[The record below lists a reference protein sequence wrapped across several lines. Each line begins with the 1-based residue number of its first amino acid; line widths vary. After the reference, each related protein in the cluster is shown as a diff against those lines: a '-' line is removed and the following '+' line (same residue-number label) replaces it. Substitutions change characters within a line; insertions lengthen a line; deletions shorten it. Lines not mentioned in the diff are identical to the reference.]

1 MKKYIARI
9 VVMLLIAS
17 VLPLQVSAAEKE
29 SIELAVEAEQV
40 GVSLTLPQSVSG
52 NILSLQV
59 GLKVDSNVQEETT
72 ATFQFSENVAK
83 VADYRYNQEKGIL
96 NIYLSGTK
104 TLFQNGTESLKLG
117 NVQINTTN
125 ENGATV
131 HVSVVEDSVKMVKGT
146 KTEVIQNI
154 DYPEK
159 AEIILGNG
167 GNQDNGGDP
176 DNGGDQNNGGNPD
189 NGGGQDNGG
198 DSDNDGDQ
206 DNGEAQDKTELQQVM
221 EMAKS
226 YTQSEYTKESYA
238 VLQKAMEMAQKVLDK
253 EDATEEE
260 ITEAL
265 KNLENAIGSLVKKE
279 DTSSPSTDQ
288 DETTNQ
294 GADKNTSQNTD
305 QKNDKNV
312 VKTGD
317 DSMVILFVAAIVI
330 SVAVAAF
337 IIYRRMRRK

>member
-1 MKKYIARI
+1 
-9 VVMLLIAS
+9 MLLIAS

-176 DNGGDQNNGGNPD
+176 DN
-189 NGGGQDNGG
+189 
-198 DSDNDGDQ
+198 DGDQ

-288 DETTNQ
+288 DKTTNQ

-317 DSMVILFVAAIVI
+317 DSMVIPFVAAIAI
-330 SVAVAAF
+330 SVAAAAF

>member
-29 SIELAVEAEQV
+29 SIELAVEVEQV

-131 HVSVVEDSVKMVKGT
+131 HVSVVENSVKMVKGT

-176 DNGGDQNNGGNPD
+176 DNGGDQD
-189 NGGGQDNGG
+189 NGD
-198 DSDNDGDQ
+198 
-206 DNGEAQDKTELQQVM
+206 AQDKTELQQVM

-317 DSMVILFVAAIVI
+317 DSMVIPFVAAIAI
-330 SVAVAAF
+330 SVAAAAF
-337 IIYRRMRRK
+337 IICRRMRRK

>member
-167 GNQDNGGDP
+167 GNQDNGGDS
-176 DNGGDQNNGGNPD
+176 DNGGDQN
-189 NGGGQDNGG
+189 
-198 DSDNDGDQ
+198 
-206 DNGEAQDKTELQQVM
+206 NGEAQDKTELQQVM

-317 DSMVILFVAAIVI
+317 DSMVIPFVAAIAI
-330 SVAVAAF
+330 SVAAAAF
-337 IIYRRMRRK
+337 IICRRMRRK

>member
-176 DNGGDQNNGGNPD
+176 DN
-189 NGGGQDNGG
+189 
-198 DSDNDGDQ
+198 DGDQ

-305 QKNDKNV
+305 QKNV

-317 DSMVILFVAAIVI
+317 DSMVIPFVAAIAI
-330 SVAVAAF
+330 SVAAAAF

>member
-154 DYPEK
+154 DYSEK

-176 DNGGDQNNGGNPD
+176 
-189 NGGGQDNGG
+189 
-198 DSDNDGDQ
+198 DNDGDQ

-265 KNLENAIGSLVKKE
+265 KNLENVIGSLVKKE

-288 DETTNQ
+288 DKTTNQ

-317 DSMVILFVAAIVI
+317 DSMVIPFVAAIAI
-330 SVAVAAF
+330 SVAAAAF

>member
-1 MKKYIARI
+1 MKKYKARI

-176 DNGGDQNNGGNPD
+176 DNGGDQD
-189 NGGGQDNGG
+189 NGD
-198 DSDNDGDQ
+198 
-206 DNGEAQDKTELQQVM
+206 AQDKTELQQVM

-317 DSMVILFVAAIVI
+317 DSMVIPFVAAIAI
-330 SVAVAAF
+330 SVAAAAF
-337 IIYRRMRRK
+337 IICRRMRRK

>member
-176 DNGGDQNNGGNPD
+176 DNGGDQD
-189 NGGGQDNGG
+189 NGD
-198 DSDNDGDQ
+198 
-206 DNGEAQDKTELQQVM
+206 AQDKTELQQVM

-260 ITEAL
+260 ITEVL

-317 DSMVILFVAAIVI
+317 DSMVIPFVAAIAI
-330 SVAVAAF
+330 SVAAAAF
-337 IIYRRMRRK
+337 IICRRMRRK

>member
-131 HVSVVEDSVKMVKGT
+131 HVSVVENSVKMVKGT

-176 DNGGDQNNGGNPD
+176 DNG
-189 NGGGQDNGG
+189 
-198 DSDNDGDQ
+198 GDQ

-317 DSMVILFVAAIVI
+317 DSMVIPFVAAIAI
-330 SVAVAAF
+330 SVAAAAF

>member
-131 HVSVVEDSVKMVKGT
+131 HVSVVENSVKMVKGT

-176 DNGGDQNNGGNPD
+176 DNGGDQD
-189 NGGGQDNGG
+189 NGD
-198 DSDNDGDQ
+198 
-206 DNGEAQDKTELQQVM
+206 AQDKTELQQVM

-294 GADKNTSQNTD
+294 GEDKNTSQNTD

-317 DSMVILFVAAIVI
+317 DSMVIPFVAAIAI
-330 SVAVAAF
+330 SVAAAAF
-337 IIYRRMRRK
+337 IICRRMRRK

>member
-131 HVSVVEDSVKMVKGT
+131 HVSVVENSVKMVKGT

-176 DNGGDQNNGGNPD
+176 DNGGDQD
-189 NGGGQDNGG
+189 NGD
-198 DSDNDGDQ
+198 
-206 DNGEAQDKTELQQVM
+206 AQDKTELQQVM

-265 KNLENAIGSLVKKE
+265 KNLENVIGSLVKKE

-288 DETTNQ
+288 DKTTNQ

-317 DSMVILFVAAIVI
+317 DSMVIPFVAAIAI
-330 SVAVAAF
+330 SVAAAAF
-337 IIYRRMRRK
+337 IICRRMRRK

>member
-9 VVMLLIAS
+9 VVLLLIAV

-40 GVSLTLPQSVSG
+40 GVSLALPQSVSG

-131 HVSVVEDSVKMVKGT
+131 HVSVVENSVKMVKGT

-176 DNGGDQNNGGNPD
+176 DNGGDQD
-189 NGGGQDNGG
+189 NGD
-198 DSDNDGDQ
+198 
-206 DNGEAQDKTELQQVM
+206 AQDKTELQQVM

-317 DSMVILFVAAIVI
+317 DSMVIPFVAAIAI
-330 SVAVAAF
+330 SVAAAAF
-337 IIYRRMRRK
+337 IICRRMRRK

>member
-9 VVMLLIAS
+9 VVLLLIAA

-131 HVSVVEDSVKMVKGT
+131 HVSVVENSVKMVKGT

-176 DNGGDQNNGGNPD
+176 DNGGDQD
-189 NGGGQDNGG
+189 NGD
-198 DSDNDGDQ
+198 
-206 DNGEAQDKTELQQVM
+206 AQDKTELQQVM

-317 DSMVILFVAAIVI
+317 DSMVIPFVAAIAI
-330 SVAVAAF
+330 SVAAAAF

>member
-176 DNGGDQNNGGNPD
+176 DNGGDQNNG
-189 NGGGQDNGG
+189 
-198 DSDNDGDQ
+198 
-206 DNGEAQDKTELQQVM
+206 EAQDKTELQQVM

-317 DSMVILFVAAIVI
+317 DSVVIPFVAAIAI
-330 SVAVAAF
+330 SVAAAAF
-337 IIYRRMRRK
+337 IICRRMRRK

>member
-131 HVSVVEDSVKMVKGT
+131 HVSVVENSVKMVKGT

-176 DNGGDQNNGGNPD
+176 DNGGDQD
-189 NGGGQDNGG
+189 NGD
-198 DSDNDGDQ
+198 
-206 DNGEAQDKTELQQVM
+206 AQDKTELQQVM

-288 DETTNQ
+288 DETQ

-317 DSMVILFVAAIVI
+317 DSMVIPFVAAIAI
-330 SVAVAAF
+330 SVAAAAF
-337 IIYRRMRRK
+337 IICRRMRRK

>member
-131 HVSVVEDSVKMVKGT
+131 HVSVVENSVKMVKGT

-176 DNGGDQNNGGNPD
+176 DNGGDQD
-189 NGGGQDNGG
+189 NGD
-198 DSDNDGDQ
+198 
-206 DNGEAQDKTELQQVM
+206 AQDKTELQQVM

-305 QKNDKNV
+305 QKNDKKV

-317 DSMVILFVAAIVI
+317 DSMVIPFVAAIAI
-330 SVAVAAF
+330 SVAAAAF
-337 IIYRRMRRK
+337 IICRRMRRK

>member
-176 DNGGDQNNGGNPD
+176 DNGGDQD
-189 NGGGQDNGG
+189 NGD
-198 DSDNDGDQ
+198 
-206 DNGEAQDKTELQQVM
+206 AQDKTELQQVM

-265 KNLENAIGSLVKKE
+265 KNLENVIGSLVKKE

-317 DSMVILFVAAIVI
+317 DSMVIPFVAAIAI
-330 SVAVAAF
+330 SVAAAAF

>member
-9 VVMLLIAS
+9 VVMLLIES

-176 DNGGDQNNGGNPD
+176 DN
-189 NGGGQDNGG
+189 
-198 DSDNDGDQ
+198 DGDQ

-288 DETTNQ
+288 DKTTNQ

-317 DSMVILFVAAIVI
+317 DSMVIPFVAAIAI
-330 SVAVAAF
+330 SVAAAAF

>member
-176 DNGGDQNNGGNPD
+176 DN
-189 NGGGQDNGG
+189 
-198 DSDNDGDQ
+198 DGDQ
-206 DNGEAQDKTELQQVM
+206 DNGDAQDKTELQQVM

-317 DSMVILFVAAIVI
+317 DSMVIPFVAQLQ
-330 SVAVAAF
+330 SVLQRQHLLFAEGCAENRIF
-337 IIYRRMRRK
+337 EL

>member
-125 ENGATV
+125 ENGAAV
-131 HVSVVEDSVKMVKGT
+131 HVSVVENSVKMVKGT

-176 DNGGDQNNGGNPD
+176 DNGGDQD
-189 NGGGQDNGG
+189 NGD
-198 DSDNDGDQ
+198 
-206 DNGEAQDKTELQQVM
+206 AQDKTELQQVM

-317 DSMVILFVAAIVI
+317 DSMVIPFVAAIAI
-330 SVAVAAF
+330 SVAAAAF
-337 IIYRRMRRK
+337 IICRRMRRK

>member
-131 HVSVVEDSVKMVKGT
+131 HVSVVENSVKMVKGT

-176 DNGGDQNNGGNPD
+176 DN
-189 NGGGQDNGG
+189 
-198 DSDNDGDQ
+198 DGDQ
-206 DNGEAQDKTELQQVM
+206 DNGDAQDKTELQQVM

-238 VLQKAMEMAQKVLDK
+238 VLQKAMERAQKVLDK

-260 ITEAL
+260 IAEAL

-279 DTSSPSTDQ
+279 DTSSPSPDK
-288 DETTNQ
+288 DENTNQ
-294 GADKNTSQNTD
+294 GADKNNSQNASQKGD
-305 QKNDKNV
+305 QNV

-317 DSMVILFVAAIVI
+317 DSMVIPFVAAIVI

>member
-131 HVSVVEDSVKMVKGT
+131 HVSVVEVSVKMVKGT

-176 DNGGDQNNGGNPD
+176 DN
-189 NGGGQDNGG
+189 
-198 DSDNDGDQ
+198 DGDQ
-206 DNGEAQDKTELQQVM
+206 DNGDAQDKTELQQVM

-265 KNLENAIGSLVKKE
+265 KNLENAIGSLVK
-279 DTSSPSTDQ
+279 
-288 DETTNQ
+288 
-294 GADKNTSQNTD
+294 NTD

-317 DSMVILFVAAIVI
+317 DSMVIPFVAAIAI
-330 SVAVAAF
+330 SVAAAAF
-337 IIYRRMRRK
+337 IICRRMRRK

>member
-131 HVSVVEDSVKMVKGT
+131 HVSVVENSVKMVKGT

-176 DNGGDQNNGGNPD
+176 
-189 NGGGQDNGG
+189 
-198 DSDNDGDQ
+198 DNDGDQ

-288 DETTNQ
+288 DKTTNQ

-317 DSMVILFVAAIVI
+317 DSMVIPFVAAIAI
-330 SVAVAAF
+330 SVAAAAF
-337 IIYRRMRRK
+337 IICRRMRRK

>member
-176 DNGGDQNNGGNPD
+176 DN
-189 NGGGQDNGG
+189 
-198 DSDNDGDQ
+198 DGDQ

-279 DTSSPSTDQ
+279 DTSSPSTDR

-294 GADKNTSQNTD
+294 GADKNTSQNTN

-317 DSMVILFVAAIVI
+317 DSMVIPFVAAIAI
-330 SVAVAAF
+330 SVAAAAF

>member
-1 MKKYIARI
+1 M
-9 VVMLLIAS
+9 
-17 VLPLQVSAAEKE
+17 
-29 SIELAVEAEQV
+29 
-40 GVSLTLPQSVSG
+40 
-52 NILSLQV
+52 
-59 GLKVDSNVQEETT
+59 
-72 ATFQFSENVAK
+72 AK

-176 DNGGDQNNGGNPD
+176 
-189 NGGGQDNGG
+189 DNGG

-305 QKNDKNV
+305 QKNV

-317 DSMVILFVAAIVI
+317 DSMVIPFVAAIAI
-330 SVAVAAF
+330 SVAAAAF

>member
-131 HVSVVEDSVKMVKGT
+131 HVSVVENSVKMVKGT
-146 KTEVIQNI
+146 KTERIQNI

-176 DNGGDQNNGGNPD
+176 DNGGDQD
-189 NGGGQDNGG
+189 NGD
-198 DSDNDGDQ
+198 
-206 DNGEAQDKTELQQVM
+206 AQDKTELKQVM

-317 DSMVILFVAAIVI
+317 DSMVIPFVAAIAI
-330 SVAVAAF
+330 SVAAAAF
-337 IIYRRMRRK
+337 IICRRMRRK

>member
-176 DNGGDQNNGGNPD
+176 DNGGDQNNG
-189 NGGGQDNGG
+189 
-198 DSDNDGDQ
+198 
-206 DNGEAQDKTELQQVM
+206 EAQDKTELQQVM

-238 VLQKAMEMAQKVLDK
+238 VLQKAMEMAREEGLKVGMLRP
-253 EDATEEE
+253 
-260 ITEAL
+260 ITL
-265 KNLENAIGSLVKKE
+265 WPFPTKAIAAY
-279 DTSSPSTDQ
+279 
-288 DETTNQ
+288 
-294 GADKNTSQNTD
+294 ADKVKGILVTELNAGQMIEDVRLAVNGKVKVEHFGRLGGIVPDPDEVITSTEKRN
-305 QKNDKNV
+305 
-312 VKTGD
+312 
-317 DSMVILFVAAIVI
+317 
-330 SVAVAAF
+330 
-337 IIYRRMRRK
+337 

>member
-117 NVQINTTN
+117 NVQTNTTN

-176 DNGGDQNNGGNPD
+176 
-189 NGGGQDNGG
+189 
-198 DSDNDGDQ
+198 DNDGDQ

-288 DETTNQ
+288 DKTTNQ

-317 DSMVILFVAAIVI
+317 DSMVIPFVAAIAI
-330 SVAVAAF
+330 SVAAAAF

>member
-131 HVSVVEDSVKMVKGT
+131 HVSVVENSVKIVKGT

-176 DNGGDQNNGGNPD
+176 DNGGDQD
-189 NGGGQDNGG
+189 NGD
-198 DSDNDGDQ
+198 
-206 DNGEAQDKTELQQVM
+206 AQDKTELQQVM

-317 DSMVILFVAAIVI
+317 DSMVIPFVAAIAI
-330 SVAVAAF
+330 SVAAAAF
-337 IIYRRMRRK
+337 IICRRMRRK

>member
-131 HVSVVEDSVKMVKGT
+131 HVSVVEDSVKMVKRT

-176 DNGGDQNNGGNPD
+176 DNGGDQD
-189 NGGGQDNGG
+189 NGD
-198 DSDNDGDQ
+198 
-206 DNGEAQDKTELQQVM
+206 AQDKTELQQVM

-317 DSMVILFVAAIVI
+317 DSMVIPFVAAIAI
-330 SVAVAAF
+330 SVAAAAF
-337 IIYRRMRRK
+337 IICRRMRRK

>member
-176 DNGGDQNNGGNPD
+176 DN
-189 NGGGQDNGG
+189 
-198 DSDNDGDQ
+198 DGDQ
-206 DNGEAQDKTELQQVM
+206 DNGDAQDKTELQQVM

-317 DSMVILFVAAIVI
+317 DSMVIPFVAAIAI
-330 SVAVAAF
+330 SVAAAVF
-337 IIYRRMRRK
+337 IICRRMRRK

>member
-176 DNGGDQNNGGNPD
+176 DN
-189 NGGGQDNGG
+189 
-198 DSDNDGDQ
+198 DGDQ
-206 DNGEAQDKTELQQVM
+206 DNGDAQDKTELQQVM

-288 DETTNQ
+288 DKTTNQ

-317 DSMVILFVAAIVI
+317 DSMVIPFVAAIAI
-330 SVAVAAF
+330 SVAAAAF
-337 IIYRRMRRK
+337 IICRRMRRK

>member
-59 GLKVDSNVQEETT
+59 GLKVDSNVQEETS
-72 ATFQFSENVAK
+72 ATFQYSENVAK

-154 DYPEK
+154 DYPEE

-176 DNGGDQNNGGNPD
+176 
-189 NGGGQDNGG
+189 
-198 DSDNDGDQ
+198 DNDGDQ

-265 KNLENAIGSLVKKE
+265 KNLENVIGSLVKKE

-288 DETTNQ
+288 DKTTNQ

-317 DSMVILFVAAIVI
+317 DSMVIPFVAAIAI
-330 SVAVAAF
+330 SVAAAAF

>member
-131 HVSVVEDSVKMVKGT
+131 HVSVVENSVKMVKGT

-176 DNGGDQNNGGNPD
+176 DNGGDQD
-189 NGGGQDNGG
+189 NGD
-198 DSDNDGDQ
+198 
-206 DNGEAQDKTELQQVM
+206 AQDKTELQQVM

-279 DTSSPSTDQ
+279 DTSSPTDQ

-317 DSMVILFVAAIVI
+317 DSMVIPFVAAIAI
-330 SVAVAAF
+330 SVAAAAF
-337 IIYRRMRRK
+337 IICRRMRRK

>member
-131 HVSVVEDSVKMVKGT
+131 HVSVVENSVKMVKGT

-176 DNGGDQNNGGNPD
+176 DNGGDQD
-189 NGGGQDNGG
+189 NGD
-198 DSDNDGDQ
+198 
-206 DNGEAQDKTELQQVM
+206 AQDKTELQQVM

-317 DSMVILFVAAIVI
+317 DSVVIPFVAAIAI
-330 SVAVAAF
+330 SVAAAAF

>member
-29 SIELAVEAEQV
+29 SVELAVEAEQV

-131 HVSVVEDSVKMVKGT
+131 HVSVVENSVKMVKGT

-176 DNGGDQNNGGNPD
+176 DNGGDQD
-189 NGGGQDNGG
+189 NGD
-198 DSDNDGDQ
+198 
-206 DNGEAQDKTELQQVM
+206 AQDKTELQQVM

-317 DSMVILFVAAIVI
+317 DSMVIPFVAAIAI
-330 SVAVAAF
+330 SVAAAAF
-337 IIYRRMRRK
+337 IICRRMRRK

>member
-131 HVSVVEDSVKMVKGT
+131 HVSVVENSVKMVKGT

-176 DNGGDQNNGGNPD
+176 
-189 NGGGQDNGG
+189 
-198 DSDNDGDQ
+198 DNDGDQ

-317 DSMVILFVAAIVI
+317 DSMVIPFVAAIAI
-330 SVAVAAF
+330 SVAAAAF

>member
-131 HVSVVEDSVKMVKGT
+131 HVSVVENSVKMVKGT

-176 DNGGDQNNGGNPD
+176 DNGGDQD
-189 NGGGQDNGG
+189 NGD
-198 DSDNDGDQ
+198 
-206 DNGEAQDKTELQQVM
+206 AQDKTELQQVM

-238 VLQKAMEMAQKVLDK
+238 VLQKAMEMAQKVLDQ

-317 DSMVILFVAAIVI
+317 DSMVIPFVAAIAI
-330 SVAVAAF
+330 SVAAAAF
-337 IIYRRMRRK
+337 IICRRMRRK

>member
-176 DNGGDQNNGGNPD
+176 DNGGDQD
-189 NGGGQDNGG
+189 NGD
-198 DSDNDGDQ
+198 
-206 DNGEAQDKTELQQVM
+206 AQDKTELQQVM

-317 DSMVILFVAAIVI
+317 DSMVIPFVEAIAI
-330 SVAVAAF
+330 SVAAAAF
-337 IIYRRMRRK
+337 IICRRMRRK

>member
-9 VVMLLIAS
+9 VVLLLIAA

-40 GVSLTLPQSVSG
+40 GVSLALPQSVSG

-117 NVQINTTN
+117 NVQISTTN

-167 GNQDNGGDP
+167 GNQDNGGD
-176 DNGGDQNNGGNPD
+176 QNNGD
-189 NGGGQDNGG
+189 
-198 DSDNDGDQ
+198 
-206 DNGEAQDKTELQQVM
+206 AQDKTELQQVM

-226 YTQSEYTKESYA
+226 YKQSEYTKESYA

-265 KNLENAIGSLVKKE
+265 KNLENAIGSMMKKE

-317 DSMVILFVAAIVI
+317 DSMVIPFVAAIAI
-330 SVAVAAF
+330 SVTVVAF
-337 IIYRRMRRK
+337 IIYRRRRKK

>member
-131 HVSVVEDSVKMVKGT
+131 HVSVVENSVKMVKGT

-176 DNGGDQNNGGNPD
+176 DNGGDQD
-189 NGGGQDNGG
+189 NGD
-198 DSDNDGDQ
+198 
-206 DNGEAQDKTELQQVM
+206 AQDKTELQQVM

-265 KNLENAIGSLVKKE
+265 KNLENAIGSLVRKE

-288 DETTNQ
+288 DKTTNQ

-317 DSMVILFVAAIVI
+317 DSMVIPFVAAIAI
-330 SVAVAAF
+330 SVAAAAF